1 MIKKHSIGHNTVTSI
16 DGIISTRGVKSKP
29 NDIRIFGYTH
39 EIGKGEKSPNNPYKL
54 VDLDSGNVNL
64 YNVNDITNIQITNDG
79 HSRKGIILESSIFKS
94 GYCSIFFTNNNSLN
108 ITQNNSIN
116 IKSIFKDGT
125 YEDYNIRCT
134 LYVNRVVK
142 IEKNI
147 AKIIIYS
154 SGSSASD
161 NYFDLYE
168 NLTILDS
175 PILPTETITEEHS
188 ITLTNNNTTIQVPIL
203 VQLRS
208 VEDVSDYIFKDTDGI
223 WKLMQNC
230 QKYEFSGNENFSV
243 YQNVFFTDNTIT
255 DYQAN
260 NCVVCNSNFYTAIKN
275 QVSAFDMTSQINNSI
290 CFRIKPYNNTIYIKS
305 TSFTTKNSFM
315 SWLLKQYEVGT
326 PLIMI
331 YQLKIPIVHTLS
343 NYAQEL
349 LNSFVLEN
357 KNNISVEGN
366 PNIEISGYLK
376 KRSDLICIFQQV
388 RLLRL

>member
-1 MIKKHSIGHNTVTSI
+1 MIKKHSIGHNTVTSV

-29 NDIRIFGYTH
+29 NNIRVFGYTH
-39 EIGKGEKSPNNPYKL
+39 EIGNGEKSPDNSYQL
-54 VDLDSGNVNL
+54 VGLDSRNVNL
-64 YNVNDITNIQITNDG
+64 YDANNIKGIQVTNDG
-79 HSRKGIILESSIFKS
+79 ILRKGIIIESSYFKS
-94 GYCSIFFTNNNSLN
+94 KKCCIYFDLN
-108 ITQNNSIN
+108 ESTGISKTSVGIN
-116 IKSIFKDGT
+116 IKFLYKNGQYEVFKEANFINSPKRIEIADT
-125 YEDYNIRCT
+125 VEKILIYE
-134 LYVNRVVK
+134 
-142 IEKNI
+142 
-147 AKIIIYS
+147 AG
-154 SGSSASD
+154 SGA
-161 NYFDLYE
+161 NGRYFDLYK

-175 PILPTETITEEHS
+175 SILPTETITEEHS
-188 ITLTNNNTTIQVPIL
+188 ITLTNNNTTIQVPVSVPL
-203 VQLRS
+203 YS
-208 VEDVSDYIFKDTDGI
+208 VEGVSDYIFKDTDGI

-290 CFRIKPYNNTIYIKS
+290 CFRIEPYDNTIYIKYIKS
-305 TSFTTKNSFM
+305 TSFTTKKSLM

-343 NYAQEL
+343 DYAQEL

-357 KNNISVEGN
+357 KNNIYLEGN
-366 PNIEISGYLK
+366 PDIEISGYLK
-376 KRSDLICIFQQV
+376 KGAT
-388 RLLRL
+388 